1 MLACAAAGEYGEG
14 GISKLVLSCDRTGR
28 NGCHFAAS
36 TGNIELLKALV
47 DAGCNCGGLDDTGRS
62 PLVYAVRKAS
72 KVVSEWLLEQS
83 LKGLVSVHGPP
94 DKNLLTPLHHAVLGK
109 CVDIVPLL
117 LQYGASPYM
126 KDSLEKTPLDLAA
139 FICDKL
145 AKDGDSVG
153 LERATSVVQMLQN
166 HRMPSPAKVPPS
178 PPAEAQVSPKQQL
191 IITGAPLLSPPPAAP
206 LLSPPPLY
214 TATTSTTDPFVR
226 EPSPQKPSP
235 TGAKERGLEFEV
247 RKAEEARHSAVIA
260 VEAAAFAART
270 EAERVSRAIELASK
284 AKAEAEIAERAQ
296 AMELASRKEAEAAQA
311 ARDAMEAENALRIAA
326 ELQAVTKAKEEAEA
340 IAFSKSEAEV
350 TAAMTAAS
358 QALRLAF
365 SSQSG
370 LSPSKKLPSQP
381 PSPLKSSPEKLSSP
395 VSATLLISPAK
406 QASPRPSPSADM
418 PPARQPSPRSSPSA
432 DIPPARQPSPR
443 SSPSIALSP
452 AARQPSPRSTVSVD
466 ILPTDAQVSSLIPSL
481 PMSPAPTAIPY
492 GLAPLPTSTFKLAES
507 ASVAGTAFTSPPAP
521 KFTSP
526 YSAQIAQ
533 AMEAAAKRISAM
545 NAKFSLPSK

>member
-1 MLACAAAGEYGEG
+1 
-14 GISKLVLSCDRTGR
+14 
-28 NGCHFAAS
+28 
-36 TGNIELLKALV
+36 
-47 DAGCNCGGLDDTGRS
+47 
-62 PLVYAVRKAS
+62 
-72 KVVSEWLLEQS
+72 
-83 LKGLVSVHGPP
+83 
-94 DKNLLTPLHHAVLGK
+94 
-109 CVDIVPLL
+109 
-117 LQYGASPYM
+117 
-126 KDSLEKTPLDLAA
+126 
-139 FICDKL
+139 
-145 AKDGDSVG
+145 
-153 LERATSVVQMLQN
+153 
-166 HRMPSPAKVPPS
+166 
-178 PPAEAQVSPKQQL
+178 
-191 IITGAPLLSPPPAAP
+191 
-206 LLSPPPLY
+206 
-214 TATTSTTDPFVR
+214 VR

-418 PPARQPSPRSSPSA
+418 PPARQPSPRSSPS
-432 DIPPARQPSPR
+432 
-443 SSPSIALSP
+443 IALSP